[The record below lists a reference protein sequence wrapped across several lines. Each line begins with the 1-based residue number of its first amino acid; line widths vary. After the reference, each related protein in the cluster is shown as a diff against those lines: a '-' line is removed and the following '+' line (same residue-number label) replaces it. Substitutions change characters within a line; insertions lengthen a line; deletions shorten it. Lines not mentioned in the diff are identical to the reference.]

1 MNISPTATFRD
12 PLPADYGRAEQM
24 KRMTARKALEENK
37 DVTPPAAVKYLP
49 IELTFSIVGKERQI
63 GYYEELKRRALIQ
76 PLAEQAWAELTPFYR
91 GWLALRGETPMSY
104 FEAHR

>member
-1 MNISPTATFRD
+1 MTPSPTATFRD
-12 PLPADYGRAEQM
+12 PLPADYGRAIQ
-24 KRMTARKALEENK
+24 RQARNNRKA
-37 DVTPPAAVKYLP
+37 TPPAKRKP
-49 IELTFSIVGKERQI
+49 TGIELILSPAGAAEAQRNLD
-63 GYYEELKRRALIQ
+63 EMKRRALIQ